1 MIFARLIIYVKIIKN
16 KLFILLTFTKLR
28 YIFTLSKYN
37 FLGGIFMLKNK
48 FKIIALLTLII
59 LTLCVPFV
67 RADEETIEPTS
78 DVQPISETSE
88 NENLEEGDRASIEP
102 TSENITNSDVYLID
116 DTVTVDYM
124 IDGNAFIF
132 ANKVVINSQIGGN
145 VFVCAKE
152 VTIEENGFIVSSLF
166 GFAEKINVSGVVC
179 DLYVAA
185 EEVNVSGYIYRDMRT
200 GSKTLNLSGIVG
212 RDAFVD
218 AEKISFV
225 SPNEDASATS
235 GAMIGNN
242 FNYTSKEEITVP
254 ENIVKGKTNFT
265 KAIDTDK
272 TESISDY
279 ILDLGTFVCTVA
291 VLWLLAL
298 WLTPKFIK
306 EPYNILSKK
315 VLPALG
321 YGILAPIV
329 FVFAFVV
336 LLILGITVNIAL
348 LAFALLIMLIAI
360 SSSAFVIT
368 ANSLVCSKLKIEK
381 TIQTFGILIISAVV
395 YWLITLI
402 PVVGSI
408 ISLLACIIGLGIIV
422 YNILP
427 LKKSKTDKVEIV
439 EVESDKTK

>member
-152 VTIEENGFIVSSLF
+152 VTIEENGFI
-166 GFAEKINVSGVVC
+166 K
-179 DLYVAA
+179 
-185 EEVNVSGYIYRDMRT
+185 
-200 GSKTLNLSGIVG
+200 
-212 RDAFVD
+212 VD
-218 AEKISFV
+218 RKDI
-225 SPNEDASATS
+225 
-235 GAMIGNN
+235 I
-242 FNYTSKEEITVP
+242 
-254 ENIVKGKTNFT
+254 
-265 KAIDTDK
+265 
-272 TESISDY
+272 
-279 ILDLGTFVCTVA
+279 
-291 VLWLLAL
+291 
-298 WLTPKFIK
+298 
-306 EPYNILSKK
+306 
-315 VLPALG
+315 
-321 YGILAPIV
+321 
-329 FVFAFVV
+329 V
-336 LLILGITVNIAL
+336 LLGEI
-348 LAFALLIMLIAI
+348 
-360 SSSAFVIT
+360 
-368 ANSLVCSKLKIEK
+368 
-381 TIQTFGILIISAVV
+381 
-395 YWLITLI
+395 
-402 PVVGSI
+402 
-408 ISLLACIIGLGIIV
+408 CIWT
-422 YNILP
+422 
-427 LKKSKTDKVEIV
+427 S
-439 EVESDKTK
+439 

>member
-1 MIFARLIIYVKIIKN
+1 
-16 KLFILLTFTKLR
+16 
-28 YIFTLSKYN
+28 
-37 FLGGIFMLKNK
+37 MLKNK

-59 LTLCVPFV
+59 LALCVPFV
-67 RADEETIEPTS
+67 RADEEAIEPTS

-88 NENLEEGDRASIEP
+88 NENLKEGEQTAIEP
-102 TSENITNSDVYLID
+102 RTEKATNSDVYLID
-116 DTVTVDYM
+116 DTVTIDYM

-132 ANKVVINSQIGGN
+132 ANKVIINSQIGGN
-145 VFVCAKE
+145 IFVCAKE
-152 VTIEENGFIVSSLF
+152 VTVEENGFVVSSLF
-166 GFAEKINVSGVVC
+166 GFAEKINISGVVC
-179 DLYVAA
+179 DLYAA
-185 EEVNVSGYIYRDMRT
+185 ANEVNVSGYIYRDMRT
-200 GSKTLNLSGIVG
+200 GSETLNLSGIVG

-218 AEKISFV
+218 ADKISFA
-225 SPNEDASATS
+225 SPSEDASATS

-242 FNYTSKEEITVP
+242 FNYTSKEEIAIP
-254 ENIVKGKTNFT
+254 ENIVTGETNFT
-265 KAIDTDK
+265 KDIDTTK

-291 VLWLLAL
+291 ILWLLAL

-321 YGILAPIV
+321 YGILVPIISV
-329 FVFAFVV
+329 VAFVV
-336 LLILGITVNIAL
+336 LLMLGLTVNIAL
-348 LAFALLIMLIAI
+348 LSLALLIMLIAI

-368 ANSLVCSKLKIEK
+368 TNSLVCSKLKIEK

-427 LKKSKTDKVEIV
+427 LKKSKTDKVEVI